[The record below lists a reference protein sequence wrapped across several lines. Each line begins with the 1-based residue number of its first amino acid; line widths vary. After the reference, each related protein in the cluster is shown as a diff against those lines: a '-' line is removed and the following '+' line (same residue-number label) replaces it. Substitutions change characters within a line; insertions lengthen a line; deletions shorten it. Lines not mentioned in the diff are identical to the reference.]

1 MQTVDIMKEYPKHH
15 YLGLDCRLTC
25 LRNLLDYFGIKESYA
40 TTFGMSSSFNF
51 VYRKDAFTYAESLEM
66 PSCDFS
72 QHFYPI
78 SGHRFDCMDKLAYT
92 YSATF
97 IGNYPDDAES
107 SLDRM
112 RDFLR
117 HGIPVMVAMSRDILC
132 HYVGRATGV
141 PDFMGPIE
149 FGGHWVIL
157 VAVDDHQKTVTL
169 YETDLQEPITM
180 SQELFQTARS
190 AGDNHQNCFMKSR
203 NRWVVFI
210 PPSTTPAKSDMVR
223 TALTKTAFHMRKQ
236 SGPGRVY
243 LGLQGLRVLAD
254 ELPTWRVSDE
264 FSADKF
270 KATAWMMQLQGET
283 LSSGGLGR
291 KLFASYLHRAAHI
304 CQSDSLQA
312 ASDTCLV
319 AAETWRLLIAR
330 TVQRIL
336 GEGWSDLSPDPE
348 FGPWMQ
354 TIVSAETSTVNK
366 IDEFLCRG

>member
-1 MQTVDIMKEYPKHH
+1 MQTVDIAKEYPRHH

-25 LRNLLDYFGIKESYA
+25 LRNLLDYFGIRESYA

-51 VYRKDAFTYAESLEM
+51 VYRKDGFTYPESLEM

-78 SGHRFDCMDKLAYT
+78 SGHRFDCMEKLAYT
-92 YSATF
+92 YSATLV
-97 IGNYPDDAES
+97 GNYPDDAEG

-117 HGIPVMVAMSRDILC
+117 HGIPVMVAMSRHVLC
-132 HYVGRATGV
+132 EYTGRPTGF
-141 PDFMGPIE
+141 PEFMGPLE

-157 VAVDDHQKTVTL
+157 VAVDDQHKTVIL
-169 YETDLQEPITM
+169 YETDLQQPITM
-180 SQELFQTARS
+180 SQEMFQAARS
-190 AGDNHQNCFMKSR
+190 IGDDHQNCFMKSR

-210 PPSTTPAKSDMVR
+210 PPATTPPKSDMFH

-236 SGPGRVY
+236 QDQGRVY
-243 LGLQGLRVLAD
+243 LGLRGLRVLAD
-254 ELPTWRVSDE
+254 ELPSWHVSDE
-264 FSADKF
+264 FHEDKF
-270 KATAWMMQLQGET
+270 KATVWMMQLQGET

-291 KLFASYLHRAAHI
+291 RLFASYLHQAARI

-312 ASDTCLV
+312 ASDSCSV

-330 TVQRIL
+330 TAQRVL
-336 GEGWSDLSPDPE
+336 GEGWTDLRPDPE
-348 FGPWMQ
+348 FAPLVQ
-354 TIVSAETSTVNK
+354 TIVDSETSVVGK
-366 IDEFLCRG
+366 IEEFLCQG